1 MAIKERILRFITNP
15 RVLLALFILLAVAAS
30 VAEFLKGSKADTQTH
45 INNYMIFRSSFYN
58 LVNGV
63 DLYIQHPEQYYD
75 LYKYPPVFA
84 LFFGVFAWMPVW
96 LGLIWWNILNSAVLF
111 SAIISIKRL
120 TEKQRAFALL
130 FVVVEL
136 MTNMQ
141 NSQSNA
147 LIAGLMIWVYNSL
160 ENKRVGRAAL
170 FVALATFIKPFG
182 LVAAALFLFYPKKA
196 KFCFSLI
203 GWSVLLTIVPVV
215 VTSPA
220 TLQLQYKS
228 WLNMLQADHAGS
240 IGMSVA
246 GWLESCFSFTPN
258 KTAITLGGIVVFCLA
273 YLNLKAWKD
282 QGFKLL
288 MLSSALL
295 WVVIFNHKAESPT
308 FIIAVAGVAI
318 WYFNQPKSTLNI
330 VLLALVFVFTCISP
344 TDIFPP
350 DVRNSFVTP
359 YQLKVLPCIL
369 VWLKIVYDQ
378 LTFPSPG
385 SLHSPPSPEG
395 RG

>member
-1 MAIKERILRFITNP
+1 M
-15 RVLLALFILLAVAAS
+15 LLALFILLAVAAS
-30 VAEFLKGSKADTQTH
+30 VAEFLKGSKTDTQTH
-45 INNYMIFRSSFYN
+45 INNFMIFRASFYN
-58 LVNGV
+58 LINGV
-63 DLYIQHPEQYYD
+63 NLYTHHPEQYYD

-84 LFFGVFAWMPVW
+84 LFFGIFAWIPVW
-96 LGLIWWNILNSAVLF
+96 LGLIWWNILNTVVLF
-111 SAIISIKRL
+111 SAIISIKRF
-120 TEKQRAFALL
+120 TEQQRAFALL

-160 ENKRVGRAAL
+160 ENGRVGRAAL

-182 LVAAALFLFYPKKA
+182 MVAAALFLFYPKKA

-203 GWSVLLTIVPVV
+203 GWSVLLAMVPVV
-215 VTSPA
+215 VTQPA
-220 TLQLQYKS
+220 ILQLQYKS
-228 WLNMLQADHAGS
+228 WLAMLQADHAGS

-246 GWLESCFSFTPN
+246 GWLESWFGFTPN
-258 KTAITLGGIVVFCLA
+258 KTAITLGGVVVFCLA
-273 YLNLKAWKD
+273 YLNQKVWKV
-282 QGFKLL
+282 QRFKLL
-288 MLSSALL
+288 MLASALL

-318 WYFNQPKSTLNI
+318 WYYAQPKSTINLI
-330 VLLALVFVFTCISP
+330 LLLLVFVFTCLSP

-350 DVRNSFVTP
+350 DTRTNFVTP

-378 LTFPSPG
+378 LTYKHLNFAT
-385 SLHSPPSPEG
+385 E
-395 RG
+395 

>member
-30 VAEFLKGSKADTQTH
+30 VAEFLKGSKTDTQTH
-45 INNYMIFRSSFYN
+45 INNFMIFRASFYN
-58 LVNGV
+58 LINGV
-63 DLYIQHPEQYYD
+63 NLYTHHPEQYYD

-84 LFFGVFAWMPVW
+84 LFFGIFAWIPVW
-96 LGLIWWNILNSAVLF
+96 LGLIWWNILNTVVLF
-111 SAIISIKRL
+111 SAIISIKRF
-120 TEKQRAFALL
+120 TEQQRAFALL

-160 ENKRVGRAAL
+160 ENGRVGRAAL

-182 LVAAALFLFYPKKA
+182 MVAAALFLFYPKKA

-203 GWSVLLTIVPVV
+203 GWSVLLAMVPVV
-215 VTSPA
+215 VTQPA
-220 TLQLQYKS
+220 ILQLQYKS
-228 WLNMLQADHAGS
+228 WLAMLQADHAGS

-246 GWLESCFSFTPN
+246 GWLESWFGFTPN
-258 KTAITLGGIVVFCLA
+258 KTAITLGGVVVFCLA
-273 YLNLKAWKD
+273 YLNQKVWKD
-282 QGFKLL
+282 QRFKLL
-288 MLSSALL
+288 MLASALL

-318 WYFNQPKSTLNI
+318 WYYAQPKSTINLI
-330 VLLALVFVFTCISP
+330 LLLLVFVFTCLSP
-344 TDIFPP
+344 TDLFPP
-350 DVRNSFVTP
+350 EIRNSFVRP
-359 YQLKVLPCIL
+359 YQLKALPCIL

-378 LTFPSPG
+378 ITYKPIPL
-385 SLHSPPSPEG
+385 LM
-395 RG
+395 